1 MEVRL
6 GADVYDDWR
15 WTITTC
21 AASPISLS
29 RSFSGTPAR
38 LSGQFNVYK
47 LFSLRQNHFCAGACL
62 RDRFHLQA

>member
-15 WTITTC
+15 WTIITC
-21 AASPISLS
+21 AASPMSLS

-38 LSGQFNVYK
+38 PSRQLNMYK
-47 LFSLRQNHFCAGACL
+47 LLRPRQNHLL
-62 RDRFHLQA
+62 RRLVP